1 MPTRHRLWT
10 EADLTRPVN
19 RKLRSAGLLCLLAA
33 GLMVVLY
40 FRPTPA
46 EAEPVRQK
54 FKDWLAIIEESGE
67 AYCRPQG
74 YLYSN
79 RKVPDFQLR
88 VIRRGQASGCRITL
102 YSAFR
107 FVDLNREMRVRV
119 DGNPGVRLEGII
131 SREEEKTR
139 QIYTVTEDAV
149 VKRLLRRMRAG
160 AWIRFDYTDLM
171 GQQSSTEFSLM
182 GVSAALDAVGCGKA
196 VR

>member
-54 FKDWLAIIEESGE
+54 FKDWLAVIEESGA

-88 VIRRGQASGCRITL
+88 VIRRGQASGCTITL

-107 FVDLNREMRVRV
+107 FVDLNREMRARV
-119 DGNPGVRLEGII
+119 DGNPGIRLEGII
-131 SREEEKTR
+131 SREEEKPR

>member
-10 EADLTRPVN
+10 DAVLTRPASQA
-19 RKLRSAGLLCLLAA
+19 LRNAVLFCLLAA
-33 GLMVVLY
+33 GLVVVLC
-40 FRPTPA
+40 FRSTPA
-46 EAEPVRQK
+46 WAEPVRQE
-54 FKDWLAIIEESGE
+54 FKDWLAIIEESEE

-74 YLYSN
+74 FLYSN
-79 RKVPDFQLR
+79 RKVPDFQVR

-102 YSAFR
+102 FSAFQ

-119 DGNPGVRLEGII
+119 DGNPGIRLDGII
-131 SREEEKTR
+131 SREEVKTI
-139 QIYTVTEDAV
+139 QIYTVTEDAA

-171 GQQSSTEFSLM
+171 GQQSSTAFSLM

-196 VR
+196 GR